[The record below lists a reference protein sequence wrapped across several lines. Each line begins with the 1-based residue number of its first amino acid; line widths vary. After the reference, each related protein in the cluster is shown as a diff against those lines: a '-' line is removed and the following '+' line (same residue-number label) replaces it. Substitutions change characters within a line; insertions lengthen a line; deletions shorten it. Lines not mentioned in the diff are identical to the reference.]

1 MERAED
7 FVLLQAVEQAE
18 ELRPLKVIEQAEDLA
33 PLKVERVEDI
43 ALWRGV
49 ERTRF

>member
-7 FVLLQAVEQAE
+7 FVLLQVVEQAE
-18 ELRPLKVIEQAEDLA
+18 ELHPLKVMEQAEDLA
-33 PLKVERVEDI
+33 PLKVERVEDL
-43 ALWRGV
+43 ALWKGV